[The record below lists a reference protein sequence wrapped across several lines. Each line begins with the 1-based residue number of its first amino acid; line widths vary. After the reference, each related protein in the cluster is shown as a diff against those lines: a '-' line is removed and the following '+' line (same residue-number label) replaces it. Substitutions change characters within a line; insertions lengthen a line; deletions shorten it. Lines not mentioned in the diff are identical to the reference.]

1 MRLPGRLFPL
11 PALRLSTTRVFPL
24 ALMLSLALL
33 TLWLEHAAHVEEK
46 PQALR
51 RHDPDY
57 IVTNFTTTTYDSKGE
72 PVTVLAAARM
82 VHFPDD
88 DSTDLVAPRVLEA
101 KPQQPRVTMR
111 ADRGTLSQ
119 EGDEIFLYDNV
130 VLVRQ
135 ADAEEPEGRMTTSF
149 LHILR
154 DRALVVTDREV
165 HFEEPGR
172 SLSGRGMEYHTD
184 TRQLT
189 LAADVRGVFEPKIP

>member
-1 MRLPGRLFPL
+1 M
-11 PALRLSTTRVFPL
+11 RLSTTRLFPL

-33 TLWLEHAAHVEEK
+33 TLWLEHTARVEEK

-57 IVTNFTTTTYDSKGE
+57 LITNFTTTTYNSRGE
-72 PVTVLAAARM
+72 AETVLAAARM
-82 VHFPDD
+82 IHFPDD
-88 DSTDLVAPRVLEA
+88 DSTELVEPRVRQA
-101 KPQQPRVTMR
+101 KPDEPRVSVR
-111 ADRGTLSQ
+111 ADRGTLSR

-130 VLVRQ
+130 LLVRE
-135 ADAEEPEGRMTTSF
+135 ADAQSPEGRMTTSF

-154 DRALVVTDREV
+154 DRGLVRTDREV

-184 TRQLT
+184 TRQLY
-189 LAADVRGVFEPKIP
+189 LADDVKGVLEPKAK

>member
-1 MRLPGRLFPL
+1 M
-11 PALRLSTTRVFPL
+11 RLSTTRLFPL
-24 ALMLSLALL
+24 GLMLSLAML
-33 TLWLEHAAHVEEK
+33 TLWLEHAVRVEEK
-46 PQALR
+46 PSALR

-57 IVTNFTTTTYDSKGE
+57 LVSNFTTTTYNRRGE
-72 PVTVLAAARM
+72 VESVLAAARM

-88 DSTDLVAPRVLEA
+88 DSTELVAPRVTEA
-101 KPQQPRVTMR
+101 KPEQPRVRVR
-111 ADRGTLSQ
+111 ADRGTLSR

-130 VLVRQ
+130 VLVREPY
-135 ADAEEPEGRMTTSF
+135 DATPEGRMTTSF

-154 DRALVVTDREV
+154 DRALVRTDREV

-189 LAADVRGVFEPKIP
+189 LAGDVKGVFEPKTP